1 MSSKFPRQDPILN
14 LLPKWRP
21 ELPLAPCEQSVRVLI
36 KTKCFQLKVLFS
48 PTQSRRIIFPSSSVS
63 WRILP
68 NRVILIEISRSL
80 ATSSQPSPP
89 EERAAEIINKLPSSP
104 NLITKTGT
112 AILGTG
118 LAAAAISQE
127 LYVVNEES
135 IILIASAIFF
145 TFLAKVFQLSVF
157 WEPC

>member
-1 MSSKFPRQDPILN
+1 ML
-14 LLPKWRP
+14 
-21 ELPLAPCEQSVRVLI
+21 
-36 KTKCFQLKVLFS
+36 KCFQPDRDSSDPFL
-48 PTQSRRIIFPSSSVS
+48 IFIRKSEH
-63 WRILP
+63 LLE
-68 NRVILIEISRSL
+68 RVILIEISRSL

-127 LYVVNEES
+127 LYVFNEET

-145 TFLAKVFQLSVF
+145 TFLAKVLELSLF
-157 WEPC
+157 RESC